1 MGERPDQIE
10 RHIDDERSRLGANV
24 NELEN
29 KVKNAFDWRVQFQQ
43 RPMTL
48 MGVAF
53 GLGVMAAA
61 MTGGNRY
68 RNRSRYS
75 AGNRL
80 VSSSSSESGNMYG
93 RQKMGQTWNNIKGA
107 LMGVASTKLKDFLG
121 DAVPGFHEHYRNAE
135 SRSTDSGRQKFGGS
149 AFSSDVERTGTT
161 G

>member
-24 NELEN
+24 SELES

-43 RPMTL
+43 HPMTL

-53 GLGVMAAA
+53 GAGVLAAA
-61 MTGGNRY
+61 MTNGSRK
-68 RNRSRYS
+68 RSRYS
-75 AGNRL
+75 AGSRL
-80 VSSSSSESGNMYG
+80 ISSSSETGNMYG
-93 RQKMGQTWNNIKGA
+93 RQKMGQTWDNIKGA

-121 DAVPGFHEHYRNAE
+121 DAVPGFREHYRNAE
-135 SRSTDSGRQKFGGS
+135 SRNPEKGPQKFGGS
-149 AFSSDVERTGTT
+149 AFSSEVERTGTI